1 MNVQTFAKQV
11 GLNAHTL
18 RYYEKIGLL
27 TSVKRRTN
35 GHRYFDEADVRWIS
49 FILRLKETG
58 MALTDMVQYAQLRAT
73 GDATLAQRQALLSQH
88 ARQLQAEIASKQQD
102 LAKLQDKIAWYDSL
116 LEKQAGSANTFTS
129 PKQAT

>member
-11 GLNAHTL
+11 GLSAHTL

-58 MALTDMVQYAQLRAT
+58 MALTDMVQY
-73 GDATLAQRQALLSQH
+73 
-88 ARQLQAEIASKQQD
+88 
-102 LAKLQDKIAWYDSL
+102 
-116 LEKQAGSANTFTS
+116 
-129 PKQAT
+129 